1 MGTFNEIASCDI
13 KTNISMKFFFAE
25 EDEDLFANYLDRTL
39 GDSNIVYTINN
50 TPSTIT
56 PTITVEVMWTNG
68 KHDVDVRICADHDL
82 SEEELTA
89 IQEDDEFFNY
99 LEREAIPQFIDWFNK
114 QDFGINFP
122 LSINDSFDY
131 LKYNGENYYAEV
143 YVSEDTGR
151 YTCMTPRMA
160 KLQLINDVEVY
171 I

>member
-13 KTNISMKFFFAE
+13 KTNISKKFFYDE
-25 EDEDLFANYLDRTL
+25 EDDDLFRDFLDRVL
-39 GDSNIVYTINN
+39 DENNIVYPIDG

-56 PTITVEVMWTNG
+56 PTITVEVMWTVQ
-68 KHDVDVRICADHDL
+68 HDVNVRICADHDL
-82 SEEELTA
+82 SEEELTT

-131 LKYNGENYYAEV
+131 LKYDGENYYAEV